1 MSQRKKEK
9 PPKNPSRDPV
19 FDAANVAS
27 AAECTG
33 LLPAQIQTPQE
44 GEALS
49 ALEAIHPIR
58 TDGEGD
64 GEERREERGK

>member
-1 MSQRKKEK
+1 MSQRKKK
-9 PPKNPSRDPV
+9 KTPKNPSRDPV

-33 LLPAQIQTPQE
+33 LLTAQIQTPQE

-49 ALEAIHPIR
+49 APEAIHPIR
-58 TDGEGD
+58 TDGE
-64 GEERREERGK
+64 ERGEERGK